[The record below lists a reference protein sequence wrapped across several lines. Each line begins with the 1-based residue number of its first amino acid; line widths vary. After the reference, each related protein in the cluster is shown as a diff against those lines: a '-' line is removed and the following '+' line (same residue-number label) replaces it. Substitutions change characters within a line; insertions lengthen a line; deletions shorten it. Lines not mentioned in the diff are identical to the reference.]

1 MGIDASEEAI
11 SVAQHHAKHDPDVR
25 ERVNYRCTTA
35 EDLVDESDG
44 FDAVVASEVIE
55 HVGNQEFFVETCA
68 QLTKV
73 NAYDYKPHQKFEFG
87 YNLSSIM
94 SCSQEWKI

>member
-1 MGIDASEEAI
+1 M
-11 SVAQHHAKHDPDVR
+11 
-25 ERVNYRCTTA
+25 TA
-35 EDLVDESDG
+35 EDLVDQSDG

-73 NAYDYKPHQKFEFG
+73 NTVNNQ
-87 YNLSSIM
+87 LI
-94 SCSQEWKI
+94 

>member
-11 SVAQHHAKHDPDVR
+11 SVAQHHAKHDPAVR
-25 ERVNYRCTTA
+25 EGVNYRCMTA
-35 EDLVDESDG
+35 EDLVDEENV

-55 HVGNQEFFVETCA
+55 HVGDQEFFVETCA

-73 NAYDYKPHQKFEFG
+73 MPK
-87 YNLSSIM
+87 
-94 SCSQEWKI
+94 

>member
-11 SVAQHHAKHDPDVR
+11 SVAQHHAQHDPAVR
-25 ERVNYRCTTA
+25 ESVTYKCMTA
-35 EDLVDESDG
+35 EDLVDECSG

-55 HVGNQEFFVETCA
+55 HVGDHEFFVKTCA

-73 NAYDYKPHQKFEFG
+73 MH
-87 YNLSSIM
+87 
-94 SCSQEWKI
+94 KIKL